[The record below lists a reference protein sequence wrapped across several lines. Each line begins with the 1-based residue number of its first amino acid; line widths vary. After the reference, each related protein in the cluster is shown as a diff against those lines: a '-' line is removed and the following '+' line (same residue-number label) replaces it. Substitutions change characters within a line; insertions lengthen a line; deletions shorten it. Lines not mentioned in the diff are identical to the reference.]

1 MPHFVIDFMLTIK
14 PPPGEQIFLG
24 DVRQLVYE
32 LQNHGYFIMGVSTDD
47 YQSADTRQQ
56 IERNGVNENQTLA
69 FTDHEIIGGG
79 CIFQA
84 EFVLKART
92 ATRFHGKPEPCIRPA
107 FTRGDIGHLR
117 GGAGGYAKLGGVGA
131 AIRHGAYSFN
141 HNIGS
146 LRAAS
151 NDQRL
156 RGPCGGCYSA
166 PSRDFSRKTTISM
179 QAPARTATIEPEEQ
193 EAT

>member
-1 MPHFVIDFMLTIK
+1 MRANQRFCPVKLS
-14 PPPGEQIFLG
+14 P
-24 DVRQLVYE
+24 
-32 LQNHGYFIMGVSTDD
+32 
-47 YQSADTRQQ
+47 RQQ
-56 IERNGVNENQTLA
+56 IERNGVNENLA
-69 FTDHEIIGGG
+69 RSITDYQIIRRRR
-79 CIFQA
+79 IFQA

-92 ATRFHGKPEPCIRPA
+92 AARFHGKPEPRIRPA
-107 FTRGDIGHLR
+107 FTRGDIGDLR
-117 GGAGGYAKLGGVGA
+117 RRTGGDAKRGGVGA

-166 PSRDFSRKTTISM
+166 SKRDF
-179 QAPARTATIEPEEQ
+179 
-193 EAT
+193 